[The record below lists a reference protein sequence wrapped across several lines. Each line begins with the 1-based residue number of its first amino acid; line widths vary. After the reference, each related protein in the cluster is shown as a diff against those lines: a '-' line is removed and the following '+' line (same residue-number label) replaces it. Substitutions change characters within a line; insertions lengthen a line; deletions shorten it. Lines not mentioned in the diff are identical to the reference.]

1 MMDKFDRMER
11 KIEEMESRADAY
23 NPNPSLQQQFAEL
36 AADEVISREL
46 AAMKAKLQQNSNQEE

>member
-1 MMDKFDRMER
+1 
-11 KIEEMESRADAY
+11 MESRADAY
-23 NPNPSLQQQFAEL
+23 NPNPTLQQQFAEL